1 MIALSALTKRAL
13 LHIYDVAGVALFY
26 GSLLLTLAI
35 AAVAQTTPRTARVS
49 VIVRDENKVPVAGVQ
64 VRLSSAEVYTKCET
78 DKTGRC
84 NLPSLPVGTYALQAQ
99 RDGFYLVRQPD
110 VDTSESS
117 LIELTMRHLQEVKE
131 TVNVTES
138 QNGIDPS
145 QTASSETMNSSQILN
160 IPYPTT
166 RDIRNLLRFNPG
178 VVLDNFGNIH
188 VAGGQSY
195 QTLDVLDGFNMTDPA
210 SGFFSLHVNPEAV
223 RAIDIQ
229 SSRYSAVYGRTT
241 GGILGLYTGM
251 GDDHYRFLATNFL
264 PSFQFKKGFNF
275 DKWVPRATFSGPLK
289 RGKIWFFDSPDA
301 EYGLNINRDL
311 PDNADKAPFLRF
323 TNFAKI
329 QANLS
334 EKDILTASVL
344 TNWQEQRHAF
354 LALNVPLSATTTLD
368 QTSYFP
374 SLKEQHVFASGG
386 LFEVGA
392 GWLDNSGKETPL
404 GGDPYNITPQGVNG
418 SFFRT
423 SKFESQRFQG
433 FSNFFLPPQKAFG
446 RHEIGIGVDANHI
459 EYDQF
464 FERRPINVLL
474 ANHVLGEQIIFPGNG
489 NFTQNNIESGTYLQD
504 RWSPAEHLIVESGVR
519 LDWDNIL
526 RDFVVSPRIA
536 TTFYLPAHDTKFAFG
551 LGRFYDSTNLSFIS
565 RPQQGSRVENFYDST
580 GTTIVSTNQVRF
592 FADPRNLSEPRALNL
607 SFSVEQKLPKEIFLK
622 TEYIRKRNSDEFV
635 YLNETPKSA
644 GFTDIRLQL
653 RNARQDHY
661 DSVQTS
667 VRQNFKGEYFWSASF
682 TRSSARSNQVLG
694 FSLDSIFD
702 PLFFGT
708 NRGPLPWDAPYRVIS
723 YAWAPMPHFK
733 TLDFSYAL
741 DWRSGFPFSIVNQQ
755 QEILGSPDSHRF
767 PTYFN
772 LGTYLEKR
780 FDFAKMHWAVRGGF
794 DNVTNHKNAQ
804 VVDNNIDSGTFL
816 TFSQYDRRTFIA
828 RIRFLGKIAK

>member
-1 MIALSALTKRAL
+1 MIILTALTRRAL
-13 LHIYDVAGVALFY
+13 LHIRDVIAGLPSY
-26 GSLLLTLAI
+26 GVTIGFMLAI
-35 AAVAQTTPRTARVS
+35 AVAQNTPRTTRIS
-49 VIVRDENKVPVAGVQ
+49 VMARDENKVPVAGVQ
-64 VRLSSAEVYTKCET
+64 VRLSSHGSYLKCDT
-78 DKTGRC
+78 DITGRC
-84 NLPSLPVGTYALQAQ
+84 ELRSLPVGIYALQAQ
-99 RDGFYLVRQPD
+99 RDGFYVVREPEIN
-110 VDTSESS
+110 TSNTTV
-117 LIELTMRHLQEVKE
+117 IELTLRHLQEVKE

-138 QNGIDPS
+138 QTGID
-145 QTASSETMNSSQILN
+145 ASETAASETLNSSQILN

-166 RDIRNLLRFNPG
+166 RDIRNLLRFAPG

-210 SGFFSLHVNPEAV
+210 NGFFTLHVNPEAV
-223 RAIDIQ
+223 RSIDIE
-229 SSRYSAVYGRTT
+229 SSRYSVTYGRTT
-241 GGILGLYTGM
+241 GGVLGLYTGM
-251 GDDHYRFLATNFL
+251 GDDRYRFLATNFF

-275 DKWVPRATFSGPLK
+275 DKWVPRATFSGPLR
-289 RGKIWFFDSPDA
+289 RGKIWFFDAPDA
-301 EYGLNINRDL
+301 EYGLNIHKDL

-344 TNWQEQRHAF
+344 TNWQELRHAN
-354 LALNVPLSATTTLD
+354 LALNVPITATTTLD

-374 SLKEQHVFASGG
+374 TIKEQHMFSAGG

-392 GWLDNSGKETPL
+392 GWLDNSGKEAPL
-404 GGDPYNITPQGVNG
+404 GLAPYNITPEGVEG

-433 FSNFFLPPQKAFG
+433 FANLFLPPQKAFG

-459 EYDQF
+459 NYDQF
-464 FERRPINVLL
+464 FDRRPINVLH
-474 ANHVLGEQIIFPGNG
+474 ANGVLGEQIVFPANG
-489 NFTQNNIESGTYLQD
+489 NSSQENIESGTYIQD
-504 RWSPAEHLIVESGVR
+504 RWSPAEHLLVEPGVR

-536 TTFYLPAHDTKFAFG
+536 TTFYLPKHDTKLSFG
-551 LGRFYDSTNLSFIS
+551 FGRFYDSTNLAFIA
-565 RPQQGSRVENFYDST
+565 RPKQGYRFDNFYDSA
-580 GTTIVSTNQVRF
+580 GNIVRTNQVRF
-592 FADPRNLSEPRALNL
+592 FADPSNLSEPRALNL
-607 SFSVEQKLPKEIFLK
+607 SFSVEQKLPREIFLK
-622 TEYIRKRNSDEFV
+622 TEYIRKRNTDEFV
-635 YLNETPKSA
+635 YLNEAPKSA
-644 GFTDIRLQL
+644 GLSDVRLQL

-661 DSVQTS
+661 DAVQTS
-667 VRQNFKGEYFWSASF
+667 VRQNFKGEYFWFVSF

-694 FSLDSIFD
+694 FTLDSVFD
-702 PLFFGT
+702 PLFIGR
-708 NRGPLPWDAPYRVIS
+708 NNGPLAWDTPYRVIS
-723 YAWAPMPHFK
+723 YAWTPVPRSQ
-733 TLDFSYAL
+733 TLSFSYAL
-741 DWRSGFPFSIVNQQ
+741 EWRTGYPFTVVNEQ
-755 QEILGSPDSHRF
+755 QEIVGSPDSRRF

-804 VVDNNIDSGTFL
+804 VVNNNIDSSGFL

-828 RIRFLGKIAK
+828 RIRFLGKIK

>member
-1 MIALSALTKRAL
+1 MLPFAITAL
-13 LHIYDVAGVALFY
+13 
-26 GSLLLTLAI
+26 
-35 AAVAQTTPRTARVS
+35 AQTTPRTARVS
-49 VIVRDENKVPVAGVQ
+49 VMVRDENKVPVAGVQ
-64 VRLSSAEVYTKCET
+64 VQLSSPEIYTKCET

-84 NLPSLPVGTYALQAQ
+84 DLRSLPVGTYALQAQ
-99 RDGFYLVRQPD
+99 RNGFYLVREP
-110 VDTSESS
+110 VIDTSESS
-117 LIELTMRHLQEVKE
+117 LIELTMKHLQEVKE

-145 QTASSETMNSSQILN
+145 QTASSESMNSSQILN

-210 SGFFSLHVNPEAV
+210 SGFFSLHVNPEGV
-223 RAIDIQ
+223 RAIDIE
-229 SSRYSAVYGRTT
+229 SSRYSASYGRTT
-241 GGILGLYTGM
+241 GGILGIYTGM

-289 RGKIWFFDSPDA
+289 RGKIWFFDAPDA
-301 EYGLNINRDL
+301 EYGLNINKDL

-329 QANLS
+329 QVNLG
-334 EKDILTASVL
+334 ERDILTASVL

-354 LALNVPLSATTTLD
+354 LALNVPISATTTLD

-374 SLKEQHVFASGG
+374 SLKEQHVFAAGG
-386 LFEVGA
+386 LFEAGV

-433 FSNFFLPPQKAFG
+433 FSNVFLPPQKAFG
-446 RHEIGIGVDANHI
+446 RHEIGVGVDANHI
-459 EYDQF
+459 TYSQF
-464 FERRPINVLL
+464 FDRSPINVLL
-474 ANHVLGEQIIFPGNG
+474 ANGMLGEQITFPGNG

-504 RWSPAEHLIVESGVR
+504 RWSPAEHLIVEPGIR

-536 TTFYLPAHDTKFAFG
+536 TTFYLPEHDTKFSFG
-551 LGRFYDSTNLSFIS
+551 FGRFYDSTNLSFIS
-565 RPQQGSRVENFYDST
+565 RPQQGSRMENFYGSA
-580 GTTIVSTNQVRF
+580 GIIVSTNQVRF

-635 YLNETPKSA
+635 YLNEAPKSA
-644 GFTDIRLQL
+644 GFTDVQLQL

-661 DSVQTS
+661 DSLQTS

-694 FSLDSIFD
+694 FNLDSIFD
-702 PLFFGT
+702 PLFFG
-708 NRGPLPWDAPYRVIS
+708 NNSGPLAWDAPYRVIS
-723 YAWAPMPHFK
+723 YAWAPTPHFK

-741 DWRSGFPFSIVNQQ
+741 DWRSGFPFTVVNQH
-755 QEILGSPDSHRF
+755 QEIIGSPDSRRF

-804 VVDNNIDSGTFL
+804 VVDNNIDSSSFL
-816 TFSQYDRRTFIA
+816 HFSQYDRRTFIA